1 MTRWEGESFPDR
13 AAPFRVGREYI
24 GNVSSRLRES
34 TWWTSRLAPIT
45 LMPAAALA
53 VHQLRYFLA
62 FGRGGSSELA
72 ETGHSYL
79 HSLAPW
85 LVLALALGAGA
96 FLGRLGRA
104 WRSGDAGSR
113 SRSRLGL
120 FGLWL
125 TATVALVLIY
135 ASQEFLEGLF
145 AAGHPAGL
153 QGIFGDGGWLSLPAA
168 AAIGAV
174 VALLV
179 RGGRAVI
186 ALAARLRGD
195 RPLTRRDGTRLP
207 KPRPVFLIAA
217 APLAACSPSRA
228 PPSWL

>member
-1 MTRWEGESFPDR
+1 MLPRS
-13 AAPFRVGREYI
+13 
-24 GNVSSRLRES
+24 RES
-34 TWWTSRLAPIT
+34 TWRTSRLAPVT
-45 LMPAAALA
+45 FMPAAALA

-62 FGRGGSSELA
+62 FGPKGSSELA
-72 ETGHSYL
+72 ESGHSYL

-96 FLGRLGRA
+96 FVGALGRA
-104 WRSGDAGSR
+104 FRSGEAGSC
-113 SRSRLGL
+113 SRRGL
-120 FGLWL
+120 LGLWL
-125 TATVALVLIY
+125 AATLALVLIY

-168 AAIGAV
+168 AAVGIV
-174 VALLV
+174 LALLV
-179 RGGRAVI
+179 RGGRAAI
-186 ALAARLRGD
+186 ELAARLRRE
-195 RPLTRRDGTRLP
+195 RPPLRRDSARILRPT
-207 KPRPVFLIAA
+207 PVFLIAA